1 MNKKFLPIGI
11 VTVVIAFTAVVSAS
25 LFLQFQPN
33 AVTAKSIEP
42 TSNFNQNSAVS
53 NIPVPTNTFSANV
66 EYPLIQEV
74 NGIKMEVTG
83 TTIGTLEGNEGKYF
97 MADVCYDLPSLKT
110 DYVFTLGGQTKNSI
124 TLTTANETIQI
135 YTWKITSFYNEDA
148 NGNAQGNCARLYF
161 PISSSANLDNL
172 TLTISRMSTPVADLP
187 DCDKA
192 QKKLDDAQRKIK
204 VECYK
209 SGGGY
214 RVSEKPDDMS
224 DEEAR
229 TIALDA
235 FIDIVEGPWIF
246 KLK

>member
-1 MNKKFLPIGI
+1 MNKKFLSIGI

-33 AVTAKSIEP
+33 SVTAKSIEP
-42 TSNFNQNSAVS
+42 TSSFNQNSAVS
-53 NIPVPTNTFSANV
+53 NIPVPTNTLSANV

-83 TTIGTLEGNEGKYF
+83 TTIGALEGNEGNYF

-110 DYVFTLGGQTKNSI
+110 DYVFTLGGQTPSSI

-135 YTWKITSFYNEDA
+135 YSWGITSFYNEDA

-161 PISSSANLDNL
+161 PISSSTNLDNL
-172 TLTISRMSTPVADLP
+172 TLTISRMSTPVADSP
-187 DCDKA
+187 DCGKA
-192 QKKLDDAQRKIK
+192 QKKLDDAQQKIK
-204 VECYK
+204 VKCYK
-209 SGGGY
+209 NGGY
-214 RVSEKPDDMS
+214 SVYEKPADKS
-224 DEEAR
+224 DEEANS
-229 TIALDA
+229 IALNA